1 MKRLFLFSLL
11 LICGNVFS
19 ASTQWGVWGLLS
31 NFEGG
36 TAYLVQ
42 AESTWTQG
50 GIVDYLKENGLTK
63 PNDSLVYGKSSITTE
78 GGYSFVQGG
87 SWVTA
92 PNNSSGVYYVI
103 LVNGDEFA
111 VSIAKDFTAPNPN
124 TNPDINLGD
133 VSYNPVEANWK
144 TDSWV
149 VIPEPTALALL
160 ALGVAGAM
168 LRRRN

>member
-63 PNDSLVYGKSSITTE
+63 PNDSFL
-78 GGYSFVQGG
+78 FVERP
-87 SWVTA
+87 SLERKTLLPLW
-92 PNNSSGVYYVI
+92 SG
-103 LVNGDEFA
+103 
-111 VSIAKDFTAPNPN
+111 
-124 TNPDINLGD
+124 
-133 VSYNPVEANWK
+133 
-144 TDSWV
+144 
-149 VIPEPTALALL
+149 
-160 ALGVAGAM
+160 
-168 LRRRN
+168 R